1 MASVSYNVLTGGNL
15 DIAPS
20 GKKVFI
26 NNGDVAATLASG
38 NIDVT
43 NLDIGSGAAVFT
55 GNSLA
60 GSITLGGVGSIN
72 ASANTITALTEL
84 TSTKIQSGAVVV
96 ESNNV
101 SGVGILTT
109 DSIVSNN
116 FKVEAA
122 SVSGGALL
130 TTMTSDI
137 VRLGSGSEINATS
150 VTTTNVTATG
160 TSNLGGVII
169 ASNNITSDT
178 LTAGDIKTATG
189 AAHMTGGVVTAVTGS
204 IGAVNS
210 TTITN
215 TGTVN
220 STTLSDGTFSV
231 TGGVLSGA
239 TSISGGDVS
248 MTSGTIGHS
257 TLTGAD
263 SDSSQI
269 KTSKVIVGDG
279 TISQNSGLA
288 TLTGFSTISSA
299 TLTTGGAAGTDIING
314 NVTTNDVTCKTSL
327 AVNSGTANIGAVT
340 FTGGTISEI
349 AEVKS
354 VKFKSGD
361 MEMYTSASGSS
372 TSHKIV
378 GVDILSSSTIQS
390 GGITVTGGS
399 TNSIVGLNDLSSARA
414 GIDTLTSTKVIS
426 GSVTLVGDVMTG
438 LSSTTSGTFQTKDG
452 GVVITSASDAHAI
465 SGVKDLTMASGG
477 SITCGD
483 IKLKKD
489 TSVIDGVSSATITS
503 SLKVGAVIVQS
514 NNISNVS
521 DVGCTK
527 VTATGNV
534 TAGTFT
540 NNHFKVTHD
549 LGSAKTTTESSV
561 FTTNL
566 TGSGGVTISNN
577 TVSGITDVNTVNL
590 TATGSITGDTLEV
603 DGVTTI
609 KGLLNTVDINNTGT
623 ITSGGK
629 IKGSHFEATDVGGTS
644 TIKGDLRV
652 EGDLKVINNSATV
665 IELTHEKM
673 STRDPVL
680 EFNKILD
687 GGASPSKTVMNVD
700 FGFVNVCYDGSGN
713 RMAGL
718 MGEMGRTTGNHD
730 DIVFKFFHSGTYVAN
745 ANTVPTGISYAPIQC
760 NNITSDGKLQ
770 VGSTTPSGA
779 EKIVTD
785 GDIKC
790 SNIDATGISASGTV
804 TLTSTSDT
812 ITSSGKI
819 TTESFQT
826 TNFTQTSDA
835 RKKENVKTI
844 DDALTNIEK
853 LNPVTFDWKDS
864 KKSDIGFIAQEVR
877 EVFPD
882 LVKES
887 DDGHLSVAY
896 TGIVSPLVRAIQQQQ
911 EVIRKLEERIAKLEQ

>member
-20 GKKVFI
+20 GKKVLI
-26 NNGDVAATLASG
+26 NNGEETATLTSA

-43 NLDIGSGAAVFT
+43 NLNIGSGAAVFT
-55 GNSLA
+55 GNELA
-60 GSITLGGVGSIN
+60 GSITLGGIGSIN
-72 ASANTITALTEL
+72 ASANTITALNEL

-109 DSIVSNN
+109 ESIVSNN

-122 SVSGGALL
+122 SVSGGTLL

-137 VRLGSGSEINATS
+137 VKLGSGSGSVINATS

-169 ASNNITSDT
+169 TSNNITSGT
-178 LTAGDIKTATG
+178 LTAGEIKTATG
-189 AAHMTGGVVTAVTGS
+189 AAHMTGGVVTAVEGS

-220 STTLSDGTFSV
+220 SATLTDGTFSV
-231 TGGVLSGA
+231 TGGVLLGA
-239 TSISGGDVS
+239 TSISGGVVS
-248 MTSGTIGHS
+248 MTSGTIGYS
-257 TLTGAD
+257 TLTGTDAN
-263 SDSSQI
+263 SSQI
-269 KTSKVIVGDG
+269 KTSNVIVGDG
-279 TISQNSGLA
+279 IISQNSGLA
-288 TLTGFSTISSA
+288 TLTGFSTVSSA
-299 TLTTGGAAGTDIING
+299 TLTTGVSGTDIING
-314 NVTTNDVTCKTSL
+314 NVTTTDVTCKTSL
-327 AVNSGTANIGAVT
+327 TVLSGTASIGAVT
-340 FTGGTISEI
+340 FGGGTISEI

-361 MEMYTSASGSS
+361 IEMYTSGPAGSAV
-372 TSHKIV
+372 HKIK
-378 GVDILSSSTIQS
+378 GVDELTSSTIIS
-390 GGITVTGGS
+390 GGITVTGG
-399 TNSIVGLNDLSSARA
+399 TNSIVGLSDLSSSRA

-426 GSVTLVGDVMTG
+426 GSVTLESDVMTG

-465 SGVKDLTMASGG
+465 TGVKDLTMAPGG
-477 SITCGD
+477 SITCGG

-489 TSVIDGVSSATITS
+489 TSVIDGVSEATIS
-503 SLKVGAVIVQS
+503 SKLKVGAVIVQS
-514 NNISNVS
+514 NNISNVG

-549 LGSAKTTTESSV
+549 LGSGKTTTESSV

-566 TGSGGVTISNN
+566 EGSGGVTISNN

-590 TATGSITGDTLEV
+590 AATGSITGDTLEV
-603 DGVTTI
+603 NGLTTI
-609 KGLLNTVDINNTGT
+609 KGLLNTVEGINNTGT
-623 ITSGGK
+623 ITSDGK
-629 IKGSHFEATDVGGTS
+629 IKGSHFEATVAGETS

-652 EGDLKVINNSATV
+652 EGDLKVVNNSATV

-687 GGASPSKTVMNVD
+687 GTPPSKPVMNVD

-718 MGEMGRTTGNHD
+718 MGEMGRTTGDHD
-730 DIVFKFFHSGTYVAN
+730 DIVFKFFHSGAYVAD

-760 NNITSDGKLQ
+760 NNITSDGTLR
-770 VGSTTPSGA
+770 VGGTTPSGA

-790 SNIDATGISASGTV
+790 SNIDATGIKASGTV